1 MRRKCGY
8 RSKGSY
14 IHHVE
19 QLSTTLKPIRVM
31 YIQVKNTA
39 KKRNNQFRVQ
49 TMSAGLKEIKS
60 RGWIVNDC
68 KFEQLRDELVTN
80 QYKELDGRMNKRGKQ
95 FAQRAG
101 L

>member
-1 MRRKCGY
+1 MFY
-8 RSKGSY
+8 Q
-14 IHHVE
+14 I
-19 QLSTTLKPIRVM
+19 
-31 YIQVKNTA
+31 KNTT

-60 RGWIVNDC
+60 RGWVINDC

>member
-1 MRRKCGY
+1 
-8 RSKGSY
+8 
-14 IHHVE
+14 
-19 QLSTTLKPIRVM
+19 
-31 YIQVKNTA
+31 
-39 KKRNNQFRVQ
+39 
-49 TMSAGLKEIKS
+49 MSAGLKEIKS
-60 RGWIVNDC
+60 RGWVVDDC